1 MIKFVVK
8 RLLMMIPVLLGVM
21 LFIFVVSRLSG
32 DPVLVVLGGD
42 YTQEQYD
49 AVKESMGL
57 NDPYPV
63 QFFNYIKGVVTEFDL
78 GTSYQNNQPVRDEVL
93 KRLPIS
99 IGLAMIGVV
108 IAVVI
113 GIPLGVTS
121 AVKQNSIVDY
131 IVTLFAMASS
141 AMPSF
146 WLAFML
152 IIFFSLNLGWFPAS
166 GIDGI
171 KSWILP
177 ALALGIM
184 PIATVCRT
192 TRSNMLESIRQDY
205 IRTARAKGVSERK
218 VIYKHALKNSII
230 PVLTI
235 LGVIVGVSVGNSV
248 VLETVFGIPG
258 IGSLMMTAIN
268 AKDYPTIQGSV
279 LVFSIVVC
287 MVNLIIDILY
297 GFVDP
302 RIKAQYT
309 RGNTRKKVQKAED
322 LKVPEKE
329 GAA

>member
-99 IGLAMIGVV
+99 VGLAMIGVV
-108 IAVVI
+108 IAVVV

-131 IVTLFAMASS
+131 IVTLFAMTSS

-166 GIDGI
+166 GLDGF

-177 ALALGIM
+177 ALALGIL

-279 LVFSIVVC
+279 LVFSMVVC

-309 RGNTRKKVQKAED
+309 RGSARSKAKKDEGDKAP
-322 LKVPEKE
+322 KKE
-329 GAA
+329 GAT

>member
-99 IGLAMIGVV
+99 VGLAMIGVV
-108 IAVVI
+108 IAVVV

-131 IVTLFAMASS
+131 IVTLFAMTSS

-166 GIDGI
+166 GLDGF

-177 ALALGIM
+177 ALALGIL

-309 RGNTRKKVQKAED
+309 RGNARNKAKKDEGVQAPK
-322 LKVPEKE
+322 KE